1 MDRQLSLAIKGL
13 IFTQSKNTF
22 LNGLLKLPTTVLS
35 IQEIFS
41 TTARAKGELGVAK

>member
-22 LNGLLKLPTTVLS
+22 LNGLLKLPTVLS